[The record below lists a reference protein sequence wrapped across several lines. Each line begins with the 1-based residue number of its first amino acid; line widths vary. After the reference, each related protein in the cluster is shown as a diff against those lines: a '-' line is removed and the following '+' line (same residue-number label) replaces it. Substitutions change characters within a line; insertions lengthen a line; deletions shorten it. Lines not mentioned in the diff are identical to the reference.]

1 MTDLNLTAVPA
12 VIRTAHKTALVA
24 ERRATAKL
32 NAAYDQYYAAGYRA
46 EHFTKDLVSLAT
58 GKNGENESVPNELY
72 QDVYDIGIRSLPKS
86 MQRLAYMTQKDAKD
100 LDEPSKKDRTDAKKV
115 GTDAV
120 SNTVAALKRRK
131 KEEQKDK
138 DAVEL
143 VGKIKARLDKDELA
157 EAEKLDAAL
166 VVQSKPPKHVP
177 KLIGDMKAQMEQEEA
192 DKNWDKSTA
201 VKCALLF
208 KSLKKKERFPTLRKS
223 LEKAIKELDGKK

>member
-12 VIRTAHKTALVA
+12 AIRTAHKTALVA
-24 ERRATAKL
+24 ERRASAKL
-32 NAAYDQYYAAGYRA
+32 NAVYDEYYGAGYRA
-46 EHFTKDLVSLAT
+46 EHFAKELTSLAT

-72 QDVYDIGIRSLPKS
+72 QDVYDIGIRSLPKRK
-86 MQRLAYMTQKDAKD
+86 QELAYMTQKDAKD

-120 SNTVAALKRRK
+120 SNTVAALKRRA
-131 KEEQKDK
+131 KEEQKAK
-138 DAVEL
+138 DAAEL

-166 VVQSKPPKHVP
+166 IVQSKPPKHVA
-177 KLIGDMKAQMEQEEA
+177 KLIGDMQARMEQEDA

-208 KSLKKKERFPTLRKS
+208 KSLKKAERFPALRKE
-223 LEKAIKELDGKK
+223 LDKVIKELDGK

>member
-143 VGKIKARLDKDELA
+143 VGK
-157 EAEKLDAAL
+157 
-166 VVQSKPPKHVP
+166 
-177 KLIGDMKAQMEQEEA
+177 
-192 DKNWDKSTA
+192 
-201 VKCALLF
+201 
-208 KSLKKKERFPTLRKS
+208 
-223 LEKAIKELDGKK
+223 